1 MASGLTTRI
10 TEGRLQHR
18 CKHLKSIFCKVFDC
32 WTSKHPVSDNFRG
45 PSGEARS
52 EFEIQVG
59 QVPSTHWLE
68 TNLDC
73 DTRLKS
79 KLLRQSCHVRCSFIH
94 LHYFVSK
101 EVIWKRE
108 FYCTTKSNSTT
119 DLRVELYCFHRRTQY
134 AKSKFTTNFLWV
146 GYNMFIFSNKT
157 LENWTLEE
165 KHISSPIPHRPRGS
179 QKKPQGREWEFPQRQ
194 QPLWTEGKEE
204 APPFISM

>member
-18 CKHLKSIFCKVFDC
+18 CKQLKSIFCKVFDC
-32 WTSKHPVSDNFRG
+32 WTSKHLVSDNFRG
-45 PSGEARS
+45 PGGEARS
-52 EFEIQVG
+52 ELEIQIG

-68 TNLDC
+68 TDLDC

-108 FYCTTKSNSTT
+108 FYCTTKSNSST
-119 DLRVELYCFHRRTQY
+119 DPRVELYCFHRRTQY

-146 GYNMFIFSNKT
+146 SYNMFIRVG
-157 LENWTLEE
+157 
-165 KHISSPIPHRPRGS
+165 P
-179 QKKPQGREWEFPQRQ
+179 
-194 QPLWTEGKEE
+194 
-204 APPFISM
+204 